1 MAVSSIRDT
10 TEWTSMKLS
19 ERAATN
25 GRRGEEKVMKEDE
38 PRSRGTSSS
47 KQPYAMKAAEG
58 GFYGSQN
65 LSLADTLD
73 QQVAKRG
80 QGQQVSCWQGMG
92 DVRFQGPLPHQARP
106 VRFHQSLNHSAS
118 ALLLLLS
125 SLASDI

>member
-1 MAVSSIRDT
+1 MAVSSIRET
-10 TEWTSMKLS
+10 TDWTSMKFS
-19 ERAATN
+19 EREATS
-25 GRRGEEKVMKEDE
+25 GSIGEEEMMKQDE
-38 PRSRGTSSS
+38 RWSRGTFSS

-80 QGQQVSCWQGMG
+80 QGQQVICWQGMG
-92 DVRFQGPLPHQARP
+92 DIRFQTSLPHQARP
-106 VRFHQSLNHSAS
+106 VSVHQSLKHPACAS
-118 ALLLLLS
+118 LLLLS